1 MLLFNSFNEQ
11 MDAWLLVTPTECAV
25 EPLEALDNEIREL
38 MSITSELESLWRLLA
53 LETKT
58 PYVQRALT

>member
-11 MDAWLLVTPTECAV
+11 MDAWLLVTPAECAV

-38 MSITSELESLWRLLA
+38 VSITSELESLWRLLA